1 MLLTM
6 MASTEAWGQTRAN
19 VTDHMTAS
27 DLAATTTN
35 YTNFS
40 NVSLT
45 SDAVYA
51 GQSAKDGNGNIQ
63 LRSKNSNSGIIS
75 TTSGGTIKSITI
87 TVGSGT
93 NTIDVYGSNTAY
105 TSAGDL
111 FNSSTQ
117 GTKLGSVSATGTITV
132 TDDYEYVG
140 VRSNNGAVYISSIDF
155 VWSTGGT
162 PTITHSLGFGI
173 NTEGAGTIVVGSN
186 LTSPAIVD
194 EGATLNIS
202 ATANTGY
209 VFNNWTVTTEGGSTI
224 ADATATSTTFTMGT
238 ADATLTANFSQVTT
252 YTVTY
257 IANGPSGYD
266 NIVDTYNEG
275 ATATIRENTFNYA
288 GHAFTKWSTE
298 ATGNS
303 GTDYMPGE
311 TISNISTDYTL
322 YARWEESN
330 ETIDVLTN
338 ANTIGGTTSTYTE
351 WTATG
356 TSGVTYSGQSA
367 GSNGTIQ
374 LRSNNNNSGIV
385 STTSAG
391 KITKV
396 VVTWASGNTTGRSLD
411 VYGKNTAYSSPSDL
425 YSSETNTSGTR
436 IDGIV
441 YGTSMEL
448 TISGDYNY
456 IGLRSASG
464 AMYLDEIRITW
475 VPDEDPAV
483 ATTVTIDGTN
493 LTNTDV
499 YVSTEAGSL
508 SATVMAGSNPVPGA
522 AITWTSNNTNAAT
535 IDENGV
541 VTLVA
546 AGSTTITANYAGET
560 GTYKP
565 SSATYNLTVTNS
577 APVALMTIAEV
588 RAQGTGDVYTKG
600 IITYL
605 TNSNKNAYIQDA
617 TGAICVYASTNNY
630 WTNNGYA
637 VGDEI
642 TVSGNLGVYA
652 GGGNILQI
660 QNPTPD
666 KLSSG
671 NELPYMTKTIAEINT
686 DNFADMQ
693 CLRVKIENA
702 TVQSVSGSNNII
714 AQDENT
720 ILVYSNNMGV
730 TEGDIITSFYANV
743 GYYNGVQLVNPTDVQ
758 VYQGP
763 SLEADPT
770 SLEFSYVAGGSA
782 AVQTL
787 TVSGDNLESDIT
799 ITLSSSNFAIS
810 QDGINWDQTELT
822 IQQATA
828 IGEIQVRFN
837 PGITAI
843 GNYEGTITLSSTNA
857 TPVEVTLTGTVTG
870 QTYTIEQY
878 STPATANGTITFSPE
893 SPIAAGTEVTLT
905 AVPAAGYAFEADSWV
920 FYKEDAGDY
929 VIDNT
934 ITAEN
939 NQITMPAYNIWVD
952 ATFVVTTTVT
962 DELTYSLIGVTGTNY
977 TEWSGKTS
985 NSTAVYA
992 GKTAGGNNSIQL
1004 NATTTNGIISTTSG
1018 GLVRNITLT
1027 WNTNT
1032 TSGRK
1037 ILVYGNNEA
1046 FSSISGMT
1054 STTKLG
1060 EIEVGSTSLDIT
1072 GDYQYVGLVGSGG
1085 ACYIDK
1091 IQIVWEPSNDP
1102 YIIADDVN
1110 VAYNAPTGSIMYAIG
1125 NYIAGS
1131 MTATTTAD
1139 WITDFSYQQVDEIGE
1154 VTFNLVENT
1163 TTSRTA
1169 TVTLTYTYDDSKAT
1183 TTKNVIVIQTGKPS
1197 ISIEPI
1203 VLSSAGSSETIEVTY
1218 NNFTPFIA
1226 DEPALFVDE
1235 DCTITFTG
1243 TWFTADFAKIATED
1257 DYYHIEYLALENT
1270 ETGPRTIYM
1279 KVEVLD
1285 ENNQTVST
1293 VVTVT
1298 QAAPT
1303 TTEINL
1309 IGTTD
1314 PLTFNAGDFTS
1325 SGSGYQSYTDIT
1337 YTGSNNIEYGGW
1349 TLNNV
1354 MHASTNMQLR
1364 KNDGSVVMPTIK
1376 TDYGFTITVTAETN
1390 SVNVIC
1396 GTDSGINT
1404 LTVGSTE
1411 ASVTIAAGSVYAI
1424 ISTIT
1429 ITPLT
1434 SAPAPVI
1441 HAEDIEIAY
1450 NATLGEI
1457 EYTISNPVSGKS
1469 LSAISTTT
1477 WISDI
1482 NVDVNTITFTTT
1494 INDGDDDRIG
1504 TITLKYEGA
1513 EDVIVNVTQ
1522 HHYVDDFATLPFEYT
1537 DDQVLDPGIDNMPT
1551 GLTHS
1556 DDMGTYP
1563 NSTPR
1568 LKFGAT
1574 GCWLILKLNEAP
1586 VSVSYDI
1593 KGNNFSGGT
1602 FDVEVSTDGTNYE
1615 SIATYTT
1622 LGAVQTITHIL
1633 DNDNIRYIRWIYTN
1647 RSNGNVAL
1655 GNIHATKHYDT
1666 YGDITFNN
1674 LDLTTSSESLIVHKG
1689 SVVTINGT
1697 LTNNEPDKILIKDG
1711 GQLILP
1717 TTSGKSGVKATVE
1730 KDITAAGSWGAAGG
1744 DANGWYTISSP
1755 LQTPQQC
1762 TGVNGLL
1769 TTGVGKDFDL
1779 YRYDES
1785 SHYWITYKENGN
1797 QSGFMIEPGRGYL
1810 YASEN
1815 GTTIR
1820 FAGDIND
1827 APITYDVTATDGAG
1841 VVKGFNLMGNP
1852 FTQSITLD
1860 NVSGVA
1866 KSTGAYVLTD
1876 AGNWS
1881 AVVNPTINPCQG
1893 FLVKVE
1899 ESATATISRTATT
1912 KSRANDDYIALMV
1925 ANGEYEDVAY
1935 AVFSD
1940 GLGLDKI
1947 NHRNADIPMVYIPQD
1962 GTNYAIATMGDD
1974 TEMFNLNFKAMTTGQ
1989 YTLRVNT
1996 KGSYSYIHVYDK
2008 MTKEDIDMLVEG
2020 EYSFIGSPR
2029 DAENR
2034 FIVRLSYSANI
2045 DELETSDI
2053 FAYQSGDD
2061 IIVDGNGELHVY
2073 DVMGRFVAK
2082 YNVNGI
2088 QTIEKPATTGVY
2100 IFRMVGNDVKTQKIV
2115 VR

>member
-1 MLLTM
+1 MKRKFTLLIAALALLTM
-6 MASTEAWGQTRAN
+6 IVQPGRAWGQTRAN

-27 DLAATTTN
+27 DLAATSSN
-35 YTNFS
+35 YTSFS

-338 ANTIGGTTSTYTE
+338 TNTIGETTSTYKE

-396 VVTWASGNTTGRSLD
+396 VVTWASSNTTSRSLD

-436 IDGIV
+436 IGGIV
-441 YGTSMEL
+441 YGTSTEL
-448 TISGDYNY
+448 TISGDYNH
-456 IGLRSASG
+456 IGLRSGNG
-464 AMYLDEIRITW
+464 AIYLNEIRITW

-605 TNSNKNAYIQDA
+605 TNTNKNAYIQDA

-782 AVQTL
+782 AIQTL

-934 ITAEN
+934 IIAEN

-1032 TSGRK
+1032 VSGRK

-1072 GDYQYVGLVGSGG
+1072 GDYQYVGLVGNGG

-1091 IQIVWEPSNDP
+1091 IQIVWEPSTPSTDP

-1110 VAYNAPTGSIMYAIG
+1110 VAYNAPTGSIMYEIG

-1298 QAAPT
+1298 QAAPA

-1314 PLTFNAGDFTS
+1314 PLTFNAGDFIS

-1354 MHASTNMQLR
+1354 MHASTNMQLK
-1364 KNDGSVVMPTIK
+1364 KNEGSVVMPTIK

-1593 KGNNFSGGT
+1593 KGNNFLGGT

-1674 LDLTTSSESLIVHKG
+1674 LDLTTSSESLIIHRG
-1689 SVVTINGT
+1689 SVVTLTGT
-1697 LTNNEPDKILIKDG
+1697 VTNDSPDNLVIEDG
-1711 GQLILP
+1711 GQLVFDG
-1717 TTSGKSGVKATVE
+1717 TGVKATMKKKTVGE
-1730 KDITAAGSWGAAGG
+1730 SKAEH
-1744 DANGWYTISSP
+1744 WYTIASP
-1755 LQTPQQC
+1755 
-1762 TGVNGLL
+1762 VNNIDFANITNL
-1769 TTGVGKDFDL
+1769 TNAATFDL
-1779 YRYDES
+1779 YRYDEA
-1785 SHYWITYKENGN
+1785 TYTWENYKN
-1797 QSGFMIEPGRGYL
+1797 TAHTDFVTAENGRGYL
-1810 YASEN
+1810 YYNSDGNELS
-1815 GTTIR
+1815 
-1820 FAGDIND
+1820 FAGELNNS
-1827 APITYDVTATDGAG
+1827 ASYDLTASGAQMNG
-1841 VVKGFNLMGNP
+1841 LNLIGNP
-1852 FTQSITLD
+1852 FTQDITLANISLSD
-1860 NVSGVA
+1860 DAQISEGFYVLSNNSDWVA
-1866 KSTGAYVLTD
+1866 SVTTVKPCEGFIVKVNKATTATFSKSTG
-1876 AGNWS
+1876 S
-1881 AVVNPTINPCQG
+1881 
-1893 FLVKVE
+1893 
-1899 ESATATISRTATT
+1899 S
-1912 KSRANDDYIALMV
+1912 KSRANRDYIAFTV
-1925 ANGEYEDVAY
+1925 ANNQYEDVAY
-1935 AVFSD
+1935 AMFSN

-1947 NHRNADIPMVYIPQD
+1947 NHRNADIPMVYIPQN
-1962 GTNYAIATMGDD
+1962 GQNYAIATMDD
-1974 TEMFNLNFKAMTTGQ
+1974 NTQAFELNFKAMTTGQ
-1989 YTLRVNT
+1989 YTLSY
-1996 KGSYSYIHVYDK
+1996 KAEGKYSYLHVIDRL
-2008 MTKEDIDMLVEG
+2008 TGEDIDMLLDG

-2029 DAENR
+2029 DNEAR
-2034 FIVRLSYSANI
+2034 FIVKLSYNANI
-2045 DELETSDI
+2045 DEIEVNDN
-2053 FAYQSGDD
+2053 FAYQNGSD
-2061 IIVDGNGELHVY
+2061 IIVNGNGELQVF
-2073 DVMGRFVAK
+2073 DVTGRMVMNTK
-2082 YNVNGI
+2082 INGI
-2088 QTIEKPATTGVY
+2088 QTVNVPATGMY
-2100 IFRMVGNDVKTQKIV
+2100 IFRMVGESVQTQKIV